1 MVHRHV
7 RIELREKNGNNESW
21 ISEVEHPSSA
31 GYSEMVREQV
41 AGQEGPAE
49 QKATSDPARRAGYV
63 TSDQW

>member
-7 RIELREKNGNNESW
+7 RIELREKNGNKESS

-41 AGQEGPAE
+41 AGQEGPAK
-49 QKATSDPARRAGYV
+49 QKSDE
-63 TSDQW
+63 